1 MALRGHQD
9 FSRLWTGETISQ
21 FGAILGY
28 TVFPL
33 LAAQLLHASPF
44 EMGLLE
50 AALMSAFLVIG
61 LPAGVW
67 VDRMR
72 RRPLMIAMDLL
83 RAALVLTVPIAWWL
97 DALTLPHL
105 IVMALFL
112 GVCTVFFDVAYQ
124 SYLPSLVGRDHL
136 VEGNA
141 KLQASASVVEV
152 TGPGLGGFAVQF
164 LGAANAVLATGVGY
178 LSSAFFLWRIRA
190 AEPTPVRHESPNL
203 VREVREGLAFV
214 FSNRTLRAIVG
225 CTGTANLFNGVRMAV
240 LVLFL
245 VRTLDL
251 TAAQAGL
258 VFSFGGLGGVLGALT
273 ATRVQK
279 WVGQARLI
287 WVSMVV
293 TSPAPLLMPLA
304 GPGLR
309 MGFALASVFVFG
321 YGVIVYNIAQVSY
334 RQAICPDHLLGR
346 MNASIRWVV
355 WGAQPI
361 GALAGGVIG
370 EWIGIVGTLWVS
382 AIGGTLASLWV
393 VLSPLR
399 TMRDIPEISS
409 VKSHG

>member
-9 FSRLWTGETISQ
+9 FNRLWAGDTISQ

-33 LAAQLLHASPF
+33 LAAELLHAPPF

-50 AALMSAFLVIG
+50 AALMGAFLIIG

-72 RRPLMIAMDLL
+72 RKPLMIAMDLT
-83 RAALVLTVPIAWWL
+83 RAGLVLSVPITWWL
-97 DALTLPHL
+97 GTLTLPHL

-136 VEGNA
+136 IEGNA
-141 KLQASASVVEV
+141 KLQTSASVAEV

-164 LGAANAVLATGVGY
+164 LGAANAVLATGIGY
-178 LSSAFFLWRIRA
+178 LTSAFALWRIK
-190 AEPTPVRHESPNL
+190 AEEPAPVRHEAPNL
-203 VREVREGLAFV
+203 VREVKEGLAFV
-214 FSNRTLRAIVG
+214 FSNRTLRSIVG

-251 TAAQAGL
+251 SASQAGL

-273 ATRVQK
+273 ATRMQK

-293 TSPAPLLMPLA
+293 TAPALLLTPLA
-304 GPGLR
+304 GPGWR
-309 MGFALASVFVFG
+309 IGFALVSVFVFG
-321 YGVIVYNIAQVSY
+321 YGVILYNVAQVSY

-346 MNASIRWVV
+346 MNASVRWVV
-355 WGAQPI
+355 WGAQPV
-361 GALAGGVIG
+361 GALIGGVLG
-370 EWIGIVGTLWVS
+370 SWLGIVETLWIS
-382 AIGGTLASLWV
+382 AIGGSLASLFV
-393 VLSPLR
+393 VFSPLR
-399 TMRDIPEISS
+399 NQRDIPELTK
-409 VKSHG
+409 VD